1 MVIMIMVVSMVM
13 IMVVFMIMVVIVI
26 MVMIVVMVMVVV
38 MMVIMVMVMFVMV
51 MVIVV
56 MVIVQ
61 MPIQVL
67 HVMVMAVMLLI
78 EDHIKIAAVDAGFLH
93 SFDLDPKAAAG
104 DPFENAA
111 QLLLVRAQVQERRNG
126 HISADPCTAF
136 QVQNFFSAHRS
147 DCPPQARRLICV
159 AM

>member
-1 MVIMIMVVSMVM
+1 MMIMIMVVS
-13 IMVVFMIMVVIVI
+13 

-67 HVMVMAVMLLI
+67 HVMVVAVMLLI

-93 SFDLDPKAAAG
+93 SADLDLKPLSRNLIKHLKQLILIC
-104 DPFENAA
+104 A
-111 QLLLVRAQVQERRNG
+111 QIQKG
-126 HISADPCTAF
+126 CHSHISADSRTAF
-136 QVQNFFSAHRS
+136 QVQDLISLHYSFLPSH
-147 DCPPQARRLICV
+147 ARRLICV
-159 AM
+159 AI

>member
-1 MVIMIMVVSMVM
+1 MIMVMFMVM
-13 IMVVFMIMVVIVI
+13 F
-26 MVMIVVMVMVVV
+26 
-38 MMVIMVMVMFVMV
+38 VIMVMVMFV

-93 SFDLDPKAAAG
+93 SADLDLKPLSRNLIKHLKQ
-104 DPFENAA
+104 FILICA
-111 QLLLVRAQVQERRNG
+111 QIQKG
-126 HISADPCTAF
+126 CHSHISADSRTAF
-136 QVQNFFSAHRS
+136 QVQDLISLHYSFLPSH
-147 DCPPQARRLICV
+147 ARRLICV
-159 AM
+159 AI